1 MTQDDERSSDRCR
14 PRCRPAP
21 PETADPRCSTG
32 DRGARHPKA
41 PVPKQRT
48 PGPYRVPPR
57 ERRTGL
63 VILNTGDGK
72 GKTTAA
78 LGTLLRARG
87 RDMTVAMLQFLKTEG
102 VQRGEHIAAEKLG
115 VEIVPMGAGF
125 TWLSERIEEDRA
137 LARECWAQCREVL
150 DSGRYDIVIFDEL
163 TYPLAYGWLDHGE
176 VLPAIR
182 DRPAGTHVIITGRMA
197 TPELIEFADLVTE
210 MKDVKHPYRTR
221 GIGAQPGLEL

>member
-1 MTQDDERSSDRCR
+1 MTLDDKRGTG
-14 PRCRPAP
+14 RCRPAP
-21 PETADPRCSTG
+21 REATDPMCSTG
-32 DRGARHPKA
+32 DRAPRHPNA

-63 VILNTGDGK
+63 VILNTGNGK

-78 LGTLLRARG
+78 LGTLLRACG
-87 RDMTVAMLQFLKTEG
+87 RDMTVALLQFLKTER
-102 VQRGEHIAAEKLG
+102 VKRGEHIAAERLG

-137 LARECWAQCREVL
+137 LARECWARCREVL
-150 DSGRYDIVIFDEL
+150 DSGHYDIVIFDEM
-163 TYPLAYGWLDHGE
+163 TYPLAYGWLDHDE
-176 VLPAIR
+176 VLPVIH
-182 DRPAGTHVIITGRMA
+182 DRPTGTHVVITGRMA
-197 TPELIEFADLVTE
+197 TPELIDFADLVTE
-210 MKDVKHPYRTR
+210 MTEVKHPYRTR